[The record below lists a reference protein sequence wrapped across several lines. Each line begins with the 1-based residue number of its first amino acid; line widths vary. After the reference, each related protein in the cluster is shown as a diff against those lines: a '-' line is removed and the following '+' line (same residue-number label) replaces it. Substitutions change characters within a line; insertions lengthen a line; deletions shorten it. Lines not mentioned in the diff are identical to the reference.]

1 MTTLHEQVETTL
13 PIEDVF
19 AYVADFANSREWDP
33 GVAAAERLDGGPVGL
48 GSHFR
53 LGVRLGPRVAP
64 MEYRISVFEPPTR
77 VVLVGSGSGVSAVDE
92 IRLERLATGTR
103 LDYTADIRL
112 GGILRLVEPFLGGAF
127 ANIGR
132 NAADGMERT
141 LEAQATAARQGRD
154 HGSHDGR
161 DAA

>member
-13 PIEDVF
+13 PIDDVF
-19 AYVADFANSREWDP
+19 EYVADFANSQEWDP
-33 GVAAAERLDGGPVGL
+33 GVATAERLDGGPVSL
-48 GSHFR
+48 GSRFR
-53 LGVRLGPRVAP
+53 LGVRLGPRVGT

-112 GGILRLVEPFLGGAF
+112 GGILRLAEPFLGGAF

-132 NAADGMERT
+132 NAADGMRRT
-141 LEAQATAARQGRD
+141 LDAQATAARQGRD
-154 HGSHDGR
+154 HRGNDGR

>member
-77 VVLVGSGSGVSAVDE
+77 VVLVGSGSGVSAVDD
-92 IRLERLATGTR
+92 IRFERVAAGTR
-103 LDYTADIRL
+103 VDYTADIRL
-112 GGILRLVEPFLGGAF
+112 EGARRLIQPFLGRAF
-127 ANIGR
+127 ASIGR
-132 NAADGMERT
+132 NAADGMQRT
-141 LEAQATAARQGRD
+141 LDARAADTERQHRD
-154 HGSHDGR
+154 GLG
-161 DAA
+161 AA